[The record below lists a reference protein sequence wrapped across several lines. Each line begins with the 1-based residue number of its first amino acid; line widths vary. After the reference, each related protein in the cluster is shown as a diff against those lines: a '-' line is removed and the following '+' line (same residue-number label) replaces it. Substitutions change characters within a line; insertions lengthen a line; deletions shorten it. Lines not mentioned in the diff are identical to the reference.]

1 MPESLSTERVLAALV
16 ALNIPYRW
24 AGEVRSIRQV
34 GSLLCLEPDTLYY
47 YAGADPD
54 HLVNVVD
61 AVVVC
66 KADNALESEKRSYI
80 VVKQDPQV
88 VFYKLCAHLFGGRPE
103 EGVHPTAVV
112 HPEAIIAL
120 GVHIGAYCV
129 VGRASIG
136 RGSVLGPHT
145 VVNDNCRIGAGV
157 VIEPHGAV
165 GVSGAVWMWD
175 EHGDRV
181 TLPQVGSV
189 VIEDDAFIGAH
200 TAIVRGLF
208 NEATTIGRGARLSP
222 GCMIGHGVVLGPGC
236 HLANNVS
243 IAGSAHIGAQSF
255 LGSGCNVRS
264 HVRLAER
271 TTVGNGAAVVENIM
285 EPGVVIAGVPARP
298 LPAST
303 KSRKGVPRKPEH

>member
-1 MPESLSTERVLAALV
+1 MPESLSTEQVLAALD
-16 ALNIPYRW
+16 ALNVPYRW
-24 AGEVRSIRQV
+24 SGVMRPIRQV
-34 GSLLCLEPDTLYY
+34 GSLLCLESDTLYY
-47 YAGADPD
+47 YSGADPE

-61 AVVVC
+61 AVVMC
-66 KADNALESEKRSYI
+66 KAGNALPSEKRSYI
-80 VVKQDPQV
+80 VVEQDPQL
-88 VFYKLCAHLFGGRPE
+88 VFYKLCAHLFGSRPE
-103 EGVHPTAVV
+103 EGIHPTAVV
-112 HPEAIIAL
+112 HPQATIAP

-136 RGSVLGPHT
+136 RGTVLGPHT
-145 VVNDNCRIGAGV
+145 VVNDDCRIGAGV

-165 GVSGAVWMWD
+165 GVSGAVWVWD

-189 VIEDDAFIGAH
+189 VIEDEAFIGAH

-208 NEATTIGRGARLSP
+208 NEATTIGRGARLAP
-222 GCMIGHGVVLGPGC
+222 GCMIGHSVVLGPGC

-243 IAGSAHIGAQSF
+243 IAGSAYIGANSF

-271 TTVGNGAAVVENIM
+271 TTVGNGAAVVDNVE
-285 EPGVVIAGVPARP
+285 ELGVVIAGVPAKP
-298 LPAST
+298 LPSST
-303 KSRKGVPRKPEH
+303 KARKGVPRERGH